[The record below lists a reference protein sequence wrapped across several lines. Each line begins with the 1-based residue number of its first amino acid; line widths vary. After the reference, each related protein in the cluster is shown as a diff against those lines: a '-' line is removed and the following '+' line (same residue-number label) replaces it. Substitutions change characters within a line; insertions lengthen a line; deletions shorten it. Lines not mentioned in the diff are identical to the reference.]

1 MSYTTRFND
10 TISGTVSGSVSYPA
24 SEHGGSTS
32 VTLHWQENVNIVV
45 RVEDDPFQ
53 DSVSTCRRHVDL
65 MTASV
70 AATEAAQIASKLES
84 SKQIGEAISDG
95 FDGLIQSEIS
105 QQMTE
110 IEALMPP
117 RLQELRAL
125 SDRCV
130 GLRRQMERD
139 FARIADRYGRLFSD
153 LDSELKRR
161 ILTLDQK
168 AFNLCQEVG
177 MGASND
183 TIKVPVVSAVL
194 SAAEQTG
201 VSNRLQSHRIRQRAL
216 GMVESA
222 RRHLAAS
229 QTLVSGMK
237 GIKADESVDA
247 PRPVMMPVAVIDADG
262 ASSGRQIVMLAP
274 PRSRLNDEIQRR
286 QEQMLAFLS
295 RDGIWATMDE
305 VTRKRLGERLNTRIA
320 ALANSQGGA
329 ATKRKTEMMQRLW
342 EQMRPKAPN
351 GGTR

>member
-1 MSYTTRFND
+1 MSYTTRFSD

-24 SEHGGSTS
+24 SEHGGSTN
-32 VTLHWQENVNIVV
+32 VTLHWQEHVNIVV
-45 RVEDDPFQ
+45 NVEDDPFQ

-70 AATEAAQIASKLES
+70 AATEAAQIASKIES
-84 SKQIGEAISDG
+84 SKQIGEAISEG

-117 RLQELRAL
+117 KLQELRAL
-125 SDRCV
+125 SDRCIA
-130 GLRRQMERD
+130 LRRQMERD
-139 FARIADRYGRLFSD
+139 FARIGDRYGRLFSD

-177 MGASND
+177 MGTSGETVMA
-183 TIKVPVVSAVL
+183 PVVSAVL

-201 VSNRLQSHRIRQRAL
+201 VSNRLQSHRIRQRAS

-229 QTLVSGMK
+229 QTLASGMRV
-237 GIKADESVDA
+237 IKASESVEM
-247 PRPVMMPVAVIDADG
+247 PLPVMMPVAVIDADG
-262 ASSGRQIVMLAP
+262 ASGGRQLVMLAP

-286 QEQMLAFLS
+286 KEQMLAYVS
-295 RDGIWATMDE
+295 RNDVWAMMDE
-305 VTRKRLGERLNTRIA
+305 SSRKRLGERLNTRIA

-329 ATKRKTEMMQRLW
+329 AAKRKTEMMQRLW